1 MEENRIDFAKWLR
14 VLMYIAIAGL
24 VNTFIGIP
32 SFVPSVITS
41 WISRILMAV
50 MVFAMFKLATANDR
64 YKKAGIQRAIVLAL
78 TIATDL
84 LHSGAVLTLIAGPL
98 AIVADYQEY
107 HGHSE
112 LIEVKDHQ
120 LSGKWTILF
129 MWSIVVSLL
138 LGFTSTA
145 AGIFAAMAGIDTMKA
160 TIVIAAI
167 LAIPQYVIEIIYI
180 LYLKKMV
187 AILSEGYDGKEVRS
201 GVSQ

>member
-50 MVFAMFKLATANDR
+50 MVFTMLKLAPANDR

-84 LHSGAVLTLIAGPL
+84 LHSGAILTLIAGTL
-98 AIVADYQEY
+98 AIVADYREY

-112 LIEVKDHQ
+112 LIEENDHQ
-120 LSGKWTILF
+120 LSGKWTSLF
-129 MWSIVVSLL
+129 MWSIVVDLL

-145 AGIFAAMAGIDTMKA
+145 AGMFAAMAGIDTMKA
-160 TIVIAAI
+160 TIMIAAI

-187 AILSEGYDGKEVRS
+187 TIFEGGNDGLEI
-201 GVSQ
+201 Q

>member
-24 VNTFIGIP
+24 VNTFIVIP

-78 TIATDL
+78 TIATNL
-84 LHSGAVLTLIAGPL
+84 LHSGAILTLISGAL

-112 LIEVKDHQ
+112 LIEENDHQ
-120 LSGKWTILF
+120 LSGKWTSLF
-129 MWSIVVSLL
+129 MWSIVVGLL

-145 AGIFAAMAGIDTMKA
+145 AGMFAAMAGIDTMKA
-160 TIVIAAI
+160 TIMIAAI

-187 AILSEGYDGKEVRS
+187 TIFEGGNDGLEI
-201 GVSQ
+201 Q

>member
-14 VLMYIAIAGL
+14 VLMYIAMAGL
-24 VNTFIGIP
+24 VNTLVGIP
-32 SFVPSVITS
+32 SFIPTVITS
-41 WISRILMAV
+41 WVSRILMAV
-50 MVFAMFKLATANDR
+50 MVFSMFKLATANDR

-84 LHSGAVLTLIAGPL
+84 LHSGAILTLIAGTL

-112 LIEVKDHQ
+112 LVEEKDHQ
-120 LSGKWTILF
+120 LSGKWTSLF
-129 MWSIVVSLL
+129 MWSIVVGLL

-145 AGIFAAMAGIDTMKA
+145 AGMFAAMAGIDTMKV
-160 TIVIAAI
+160 TIMIAAI

-187 AILSEGYDGKEVRS
+187 TIFEGGNDGLEI
-201 GVSQ
+201 Q

>member
-24 VNTFIGIP
+24 VNTLVGIP
-32 SFVPSVITS
+32 SFVPSIITS

-50 MVFAMFKLATANDR
+50 MVFTMLKLATANDR

-84 LHSGAVLTLIAGPL
+84 LHSGAILTLIAGTL

-112 LIEVKDHQ
+112 LMEEKDHQ
-120 LSGKWTILF
+120 LSGKWTSLF
-129 MWSIVVSLL
+129 LWSIVVGLL

-145 AGIFAAMAGIDTMKA
+145 AGIFAAMAGMDTMKA
-160 TIVIAAI
+160 TIMIAAI
-167 LAIPQYVIEIIYI
+167 LAIPQYVIEILYI

-187 AILSEGYDGKEVRS
+187 AIFSEGNDGLEI
-201 GVSQ
+201 Q

>member
-1 MEENRIDFAKWLR
+1 MEKNRINFAKWLR

-24 VNTFIGIP
+24 INTLVGIP
-32 SFVPSVITS
+32 SFIPTVITS

-50 MVFAMFKLATANDR
+50 MVFAIFKLAPANDR
-64 YKKAGIQRAIVLAL
+64 YKKAGIQRTIVLAL
-78 TIATDL
+78 TIVTDI
-84 LHSGAVLTLIAGPL
+84 LHSGAILTLIAGTL

-112 LIEVKDHQ
+112 LIEEKDHQ
-120 LSGKWTILF
+120 LSGKWTSLF
-129 MWSIVVSLL
+129 IWSIVVGLL

-160 TIVIAAI
+160 TIMIAVI

-187 AILSEGYDGKEVRS
+187 AIFKGVNDGLEI
-201 GVSQ
+201 Q

>member
-1 MEENRIDFAKWLR
+1 MEENRIHIAKWLR

-50 MVFAMFKLATANDR
+50 MVFTMLKLATANDR

-78 TIATDL
+78 TIAADL
-84 LHSGAVLTLIAGPL
+84 LHSGAILTLIAGTL
-98 AIVADYQEY
+98 AIVTDYQEY

-112 LIEVKDHQ
+112 LIEENDHQ
-120 LSGKWTILF
+120 LSGKWTSLF
-129 MWSIVVSLL
+129 MWSIVVGLL

-145 AGIFAAMAGIDTMKA
+145 AGMFAAMAGIDTMKA
-160 TIVIAAI
+160 TIMIAAI

-187 AILSEGYDGKEVRS
+187 TLFTEEKVDDYDV
-201 GVSQ
+201 

>member
-50 MVFAMFKLATANDR
+50 MVFTMRKLAPANDR

-84 LHSGAVLTLIAGPL
+84 LHSGAILTLIAGTL

-112 LIEVKDHQ
+112 LVEEKDHQ
-120 LSGKWTILF
+120 LSGKWTSLC
-129 MWSIVVSLL
+129 MWSIVVDLL

-145 AGIFAAMAGIDTMKA
+145 AGMFAAMAGIDTMKA
-160 TIVIAAI
+160 TIMIAAI

-187 AILSEGYDGKEVRS
+187 TIFEGGNDGLEI
-201 GVSQ
+201 Q

>member
-50 MVFAMFKLATANDR
+50 MVFTMLKLAPANDR
-64 YKKAGIQRAIVLAL
+64 YKKASIQRAIVLAL

-84 LHSGAVLTLIAGPL
+84 LHSGAILTLIAGTL

-112 LIEVKDHQ
+112 LMEEKDHQ
-120 LSGKWTILF
+120 LSGKWTSLF
-129 MWSIVVSLL
+129 LWSIVVGLL

-145 AGIFAAMAGIDTMKA
+145 AGMFAAMAGIDTMKA
-160 TIVIAAI
+160 TILIAAI

-187 AILSEGYDGKEVRS
+187 AIFSEGNDGMEVW
-201 GVSQ
+201 

>member
-50 MVFAMFKLATANDR
+50 MVFSMFKLAPANDR

-84 LHSGAVLTLIAGPL
+84 LHTGAILTLIAGTL

-112 LIEVKDHQ
+112 LVEEKDHR
-120 LSGKWTILF
+120 LSGKWTSLF
-129 MWSIVVSLL
+129 MWSIVVGLL

-145 AGIFAAMAGIDTMKA
+145 AGVFAAMAGMDTMKA
-160 TIVIAAI
+160 TIMIAAI

-180 LYLKKMV
+180 LYLKKMI
-187 AILSEGYDGKEVRS
+187 AIFSEGNDGLEI
-201 GVSQ
+201 Q

>member
-50 MVFAMFKLATANDR
+50 MVFSMFKLAPANDR

-84 LHSGAVLTLIAGPL
+84 LHFGAILTLIAGTL
-98 AIVADYQEY
+98 AIVADYREY

-112 LIEVKDHQ
+112 LVEEKDHQ
-120 LSGKWTILF
+120 LSGKWTSLF
-129 MWSIVVSLL
+129 MWSIVVGLL

-145 AGIFAAMAGIDTMKA
+145 AGVFAAMAGMDTMKA
-160 TIVIAAI
+160 TIMIAAI
-167 LAIPQYVIEIIYI
+167 LAIPQYVIEILYI

-187 AILSEGYDGKEVRS
+187 AIFSEGNDGLEN
-201 GVSQ
+201 Q

>member
-1 MEENRIDFAKWLR
+1 MEENRIDIAKWLR

-50 MVFAMFKLATANDR
+50 IVFAMFKLATANDR
-64 YKKAGIQRAIVLAL
+64 YKKTGIQRAIVLAL

-84 LHSGAVLTLIAGPL
+84 LPSGAILTLIAGTL

-112 LIEVKDHQ
+112 LIEENDHQ
-120 LSGKWTILF
+120 LSGKWTGLF
-129 MWSIVVSLL
+129 MWSIVVGLL

-145 AGIFAAMAGIDTMKA
+145 AGMFAAMAGIDTMKA
-160 TIVIAAI
+160 TIMIAAI
-167 LAIPQYVIEIIYI
+167 LAVPQYVIEIIYI

-187 AILSEGYDGKEVRS
+187 AIFSEGNDGLEI
-201 GVSQ
+201 Q

>member
-24 VNTFIGIP
+24 LNTFIGIP

-50 MVFAMFKLATANDR
+50 MVFTMLKLAPANDR

-84 LHSGAVLTLIAGPL
+84 LHSGAILTLIAGTL

-112 LIEVKDHQ
+112 LVEEKDHQ
-120 LSGKWTILF
+120 LSGKWTSLF
-129 MWSIVVSLL
+129 MWSIVVGLL

-145 AGIFAAMAGIDTMKA
+145 AGMFAAMAGIDTMKA
-160 TIVIAAI
+160 TIMIAAI

-187 AILSEGYDGKEVRS
+187 TIFEGGNDGLEIR
-201 GVSQ
+201 

>member
-1 MEENRIDFAKWLR
+1 MEENRIDIAKWLR

-41 WISRILMAV
+41 WISRIIMAV
-50 MVFAMFKLATANDR
+50 MVFAMLKLAPANDR

-78 TIATDL
+78 AIATDL
-84 LHSGAVLTLIAGPL
+84 LHSGAVLTLIAGTL
-98 AIVADYQEY
+98 AIIADYQEY

-112 LIEVKDHQ
+112 LVEEKDHQ
-120 LSGKWTILF
+120 LSGKWTSLF
-129 MWSIVVSLL
+129 MWSIVVGLL

-160 TIVIAAI
+160 TIMIAAI

-187 AILSEGYDGKEVRS
+187 AIFSEGNDGFEIR
-201 GVSQ
+201 

>member
-1 MEENRIDFAKWLR
+1 MEENRIDIAKWLR

-64 YKKAGIQRAIVLAL
+64 YKKAGIQRAIVLTL

-84 LHSGAVLTLIAGPL
+84 LHSGAILTLIAGTL

-112 LIEVKDHQ
+112 LIEENDHQ
-120 LSGKWTILF
+120 LSGKWTSLF
-129 MWSIVVSLL
+129 MWSIVVGLL

-145 AGIFAAMAGIDTMKA
+145 AGMFAAMAGIDTMKA
-160 TIVIAAI
+160 TIMIAAI
-167 LAIPQYVIEIIYI
+167 LSIPQYVIEIIYI

-187 AILSEGYDGKEVRS
+187 TIFEGGNDGLEI
-201 GVSQ
+201 Q

>member
-1 MEENRIDFAKWLR
+1 MEENRIDFVKWLR
-14 VLMYIAIAGL
+14 VLIYIAIAGL

-50 MVFAMFKLATANDR
+50 MIFTMLKLAPANDR

-84 LHSGAVLTLIAGPL
+84 LHSGAILTLIAGTL

-112 LIEVKDHQ
+112 LVEEKDHQ
-120 LSGKWTILF
+120 LSGKWTSLF
-129 MWSIVVSLL
+129 MWSIVVDLL

-145 AGIFAAMAGIDTMKA
+145 AGMFAAMAGIDTMKA
-160 TIVIAAI
+160 TIMIAAI

-187 AILSEGYDGKEVRS
+187 AIVSEGNDGLEI
-201 GVSQ
+201 Q